1 MEWTWVNR
9 SEDPHSNMQGP
20 MIRDRQFGTSFIFNM
35 TIRSLLGYETINDR
49 ICRVRLM
56 KQLRNMTLISAHAP
70 TEQKS
75 EDEK

>member
-1 MEWTWVNR
+1 
-9 SEDPHSNMQGP
+9 
-20 MIRDRQFGTSFIFNM
+20 M

>member
-1 MEWTWVNR
+1 
-9 SEDPHSNMQGP
+9 
-20 MIRDRQFGTSFIFNM
+20 M
-35 TIRSLLGYETINDR
+35 TIRSLLEYETINDR

-56 KQLRNMTLISAHAP
+56 KRLRNMTLISAHAP